1 MKSMYKMLIA
11 GMLATAPVLPA
22 LAIPTAVCLPME
34 ITITDALAQRILAGV
49 LVELQGQSAQELTVE
64 LLFAKYQQG
73 HVDISYLGYSGG
85 AHHFQ
90 VNYDGS
96 VGSSLLEDLS

>member
-11 GMLATAPVLPA
+11 GMLATAPVLPT
-22 LAIPTAVCLPME
+22 LATPTAVCVPMQ
-34 ITITDALAQRILAGV
+34 ITITDALAQRILSGV

-73 HVDISYLGYSGG
+73 LATISYLGYDGG

-96 VGSSLLEDLS
+96 IGVESLEDL

>member
-1 MKSMYKMLIA
+1 
-11 GMLATAPVLPA
+11 
-22 LAIPTAVCLPME
+22 
-34 ITITDALAQRILAGV
+34 
-49 LVELQGQSAQELTVE
+49 VELQGQSAQELTVE

-73 HVDISYLGYSGG
+73 HVGISYLGYSGG

-96 VGSSLLEDLS
+96 VGSTLLEDLG